1 MDRCQGGLVGA
12 PPGSCYNLPGKGI
25 NWRSYLETVDL
36 AHLLVDSVLDKKAS
50 DIVLLDIHQKAVFA
64 DYFLIC
70 NGESERQLR
79 ALVDGVVED
88 AREKAG
94 VRPSGIEGEPEG
106 GWILVDFGDLIVHV
120 FSEETRSYY
129 NLEDLWSDAQVMLRV
144 A

>member
-1 MDRCQGGLVGA
+1 M
-12 PPGSCYNLPGKGI
+12 
-25 NWRSYLETVDL
+25 
-36 AHLLVDSVLDKKAS
+36 
-50 DIVLLDIHQKAVFA
+50 LLDIHQKAVFA